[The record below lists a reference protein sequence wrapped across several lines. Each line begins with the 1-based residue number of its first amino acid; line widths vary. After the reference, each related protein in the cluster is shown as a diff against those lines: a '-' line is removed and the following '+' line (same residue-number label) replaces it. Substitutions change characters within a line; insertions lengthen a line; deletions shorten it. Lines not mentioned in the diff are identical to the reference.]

1 MASDF
6 DISQAAAAVYAE
18 SLLQLANEAGRAE
31 DIASQL
37 SEARA
42 LWERESAFETLM
54 SSPAIDHEARS
65 RSIDNAFGEGRV
77 DKLILHLLL
86 VLNEKRRAMIFP
98 LVCEAY
104 RRKIDVQLGRED
116 VQVTTATPL
125 SDAQREKLRAE
136 IQRLTGHQ
144 GTLVEKVAPEMLGGM
159 TVLVADTL
167 YDMTILRRLRNMRTG
182 LLASSQSH
190 LRDGVARF
198 VTEG

>member
-37 SEARA
+37 SDAKA
-42 LWERESAFETLM
+42 LWERESAFASLM
-54 SSPAIDHEARS
+54 SSEAIDREARR
-65 RSIDNAFGEGRV
+65 RSIDKVFGEGRI

-86 VLNEKRRAMIFP
+86 VLNAKRRTMIFP
-98 LVCEAY
+98 LVCDAF
-104 RRKIDVQLGRED
+104 RRKLDAQLGREQ
-116 VQVTTATPL
+116 VHVTTATPL
-125 SDAQREKLRAE
+125 SDGQRERLLAE
-136 IQRLTGHQ
+136 VRRLTSHQ
-144 GTLVEKVAPEMLGGM
+144 GILVEKIVPEMLGGM
-159 TVLVADTL
+159 TVLVADKL
-167 YDMTILRRLRNMRTG
+167 YDMTILHRLKNMRAG
-182 LLASSQSH
+182 LLASSGSH

>member
-37 SEARA
+37 AEARA
-42 LWERESAFETLM
+42 LWEKESAFETLM

-65 RSIDNAFGEGRV
+65 RSIDNAFGQGRV

-104 RRKIDVQLGRED
+104 RRKLDAQLGRED
-116 VQVTTATPL
+116 VHVTTATPL
-125 SDAQREKLRAE
+125 SDTQREKLRAE
-136 IQRLTGHQ
+136 VQRLTGRQ